1 MCTCENLKTDVR
13 LSFSKLTTALTVSL
27 QKVLLSKR
35 FPTQRNLT
43 RKNFFDMN
51 KKGNKNQ
58 QLWSPLWKNLWF
70 GDENR
75 HKEHIGE
82 TEPGFLGSPLDLL
95 HILYQPSGDKSG
107 ELTIENIS
115 LFKIESLIEGEA
127 WSWTPVGCGT
137 KAWWLGNQVEQF
149 KHQTIIANYNRNS
162 HVRVFHSLGGWVLL
176 DLLPK
181 RWNPQTWLVPS

>member
-1 MCTCENLKTDVR
+1 M
-13 LSFSKLTTALTVSL
+13 SGFPFSKLTAALTVSL

-51 KKGNKNQ
+51 KKGNENQ

-70 GDENR
+70 WDENL
-75 HKEHIGE
+75 HKKHIGE

-149 KHQTIIANYNRNS
+149 KHQTIKANYNRNP
-162 HVRVFHSLGGWVLL
+162 HVWVFQSLGVFFFFL
-176 DLLPK
+176 
-181 RWNPQTWLVPS
+181 

>member
-1 MCTCENLKTDVR
+1 MWALIAMSSVHLWEPEDRCPAFLFKTHHSSHSLVAKSVTLEKISYSTKFDKKEFFWHEQKGKQK
-13 LSFSKLTTALTVSL
+13 SAALVS
-27 QKVLLSKR
+27 VV
-35 FPTQRNLT
+35 
-43 RKNFFDMN
+43 
-51 KKGNKNQ
+51 
-58 QLWSPLWKNLWF
+58 KNLWF
-70 GDENR
+70 WDENL

-149 KHQTIIANYNRNS
+149 KHQTIK
-162 HVRVFHSLGGWVLL
+162 L
-176 DLLPK
+176 
-181 RWNPQTWLVPS
+181 